1 MNGIKIFLAAFFL
14 AIVGWPAVVKAESTP
29 LFYEGIRPL
38 GMGGAFTAV
47 ANGENGMFYN
57 PAGLLNHGEKST
69 FEITLPTMEVG
80 TNLIDI
86 VQDGIDLS
94 KQSNNE
100 AEELTHTTNFVNKWL
115 GERFYLKTSL
125 FPNLIFQR
133 SAIGLLAQTTVQ
145 GAIHNPL
152 SSSVIDVAATG
163 DVALLLS
170 YARPITVR
178 AYPLNAGVTFKGVR
192 RYTYNREYTIRELIV
207 EKIDASKDL
216 KEGTGV
222 AMDVGFLYPMEGLLK
237 SRYFKS
243 IAFKP
248 SVGLSLQN
256 IIGGDLGEA
265 GKLPFQANLG
275 VSLKQGG
282 LILAADMVDLTRNI
296 GKDNDFGKRLH
307 MGAEY
312 QFPYIFTF
320 RTGLYQGYPSFG
332 TTINL
337 WIIHLS
343 YAYYVEE
350 IGAFAGQQPDPHHVV
365 RLSLF

>member
-1 MNGIKIFLAAFFL
+1 
-14 AIVGWPAVVKAESTP
+14 
-29 LFYEGIRPL
+29 
-38 GMGGAFTAV
+38 MGGAFTAV

-57 PAGLLNHGEKST
+57 PAGLLNHGDRST
-69 FEITLPTMEVG
+69 FEIALPTFEVG

-86 VQDGIDLS
+86 VQDGIDVS

-100 AEELTHTTNFVNKWL
+100 AEELARTTDFVNKWL

-133 SAIGLLAQTTVQ
+133 FGMGVLAQSTLQ

-152 SSSVIDVAATG
+152 SSSVIDVAVTG
-163 DVALLLS
+163 DLALLLS

-178 AYPLNAGVTFKGVR
+178 AYPLSTGVTLKGVK
-192 RYTYNREYTIRELIV
+192 RYTYDREYTIRELTV
-207 EKIDASKDL
+207 EKLDPSKDL

-222 AMDVGFLYPMEGLLK
+222 AMDVGFLYPLEGQLK
-237 SRYFKS
+237 SKYFKFV
-243 IAFKP
+243 ALKP

-256 IIGGDLGEA
+256 IVGGDLGEA

-275 VSLKQGG
+275 VALKQGR

-296 GKDNDFGKRLH
+296 GTDNDFGKRLH

-312 QFPYIFTF
+312 QFPYILTL

-350 IGAFAGQQPDPHHVV
+350 IGAFAGQNPDPHHVV